1 MERFR
6 NAGSSTPAT
15 TMHLFKNTVV
25 AIHKLRVQAGN
36 LRRFLRSDLLQ
47 HIVNPVAERC
57 RPSGVTDVIK
67 HLLSRSQTPASLSPK
82 RGQAERPSIFV
93 SYATNEGLKG
103 SHRYCGGE
111 KLLNNL
117 VLLLRRHGYDAYM
130 VSLDGT
136 HSNWLV
142 EHAPFLSVEEFVRRA
157 SKAKSVRCVTSW
169 ILAKAFL
176 DRCPRIYF
184 WDQELATTTRSQ
196 FPALAHLMQ
205 KRRISATAGL
215 NRSIQAWHMAV
226 FERQASLLRTLV
238 DEKHWQPDEPRR
250 LPYRVGYMEEGKL
263 TDPFLGTIKAVTL
276 ERGLDLEFVRL
287 EGVEA
292 EIIRGMQTCSVF
304 LALNVGKSPLWGEGG
319 PMTPHEAMACGTVP
333 ICFDVNGPWE
343 LIQQDYNGV
352 ILPEIKPELMAR
364 ELVRLYTQPG
374 CLETLRDNALA
385 VVRTSHSMESRWPF
399 VRQFLHLPEE
409 A

>member
-1 MERFR
+1 MR
-6 NAGSSTPAT
+6 
-15 TMHLFKNTVV
+15 LFKNTLV
-25 AIHKLRVQAGN
+25 AAHKLRVQAGN
-36 LRRFLRSDLLQ
+36 LRRCLRTDLFQNVIDPL
-47 HIVNPVAERC
+47 AEKC
-57 RPSGVTDVIK
+57 RPSGLTGFVK
-67 HLLSRSQTPASLSPK
+67 SRLAKTTAATGITRNQGLSP
-82 RGQAERPSIFV
+82 RPSIFV

-136 HSNWLV
+136 HANWLV

-157 SKAKSVRCVTSW
+157 SEAKSVRCVTSW

-176 DRCPRIYF
+176 ERCPRVYF

-196 FPALAHLMQ
+196 FPALARLTRK
-205 KRRISATAGL
+205 KRIIATAGL
-215 NRSIQAWHMAV
+215 NRAIQAWHMAV
-226 FERQASLLRTLV
+226 FERRASLLRTLV
-238 DEKHWQPDEPRR
+238 DERYWQPDDSRR
-250 LPYRVGYMEEGKL
+250 LLYRVGYMDEGPL
-263 TDPFLGTIKAVTL
+263 THSFLGTIKAGTL
-276 ERGLDLEFVRL
+276 GGGLDLEFVRL
-287 EGVEA
+287 EGIEA

-343 LIQQDYNGV
+343 LVQQNYNGV
-352 ILPEIKPELMAR
+352 VLPEIKPELMAR
-364 ELVRLYTQPG
+364 EIVRLYTQPG
-374 CLETLRDNALA
+374 RLEALRNNALA
-385 VVRTSHSMESRWPF
+385 VVRASHSMESRWAS
-399 VRQFLHLPEE
+399 VREFLHLPEE
-409 A
+409 T